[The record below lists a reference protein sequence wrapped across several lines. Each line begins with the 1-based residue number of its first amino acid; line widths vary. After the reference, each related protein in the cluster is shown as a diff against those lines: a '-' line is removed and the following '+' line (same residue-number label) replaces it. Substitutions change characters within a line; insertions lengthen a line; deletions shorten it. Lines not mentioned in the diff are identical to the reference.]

1 MNLESVRMLCSSAWR
16 NCFILGTTYE
26 RFTAYHLVTE
36 WPNKL
41 GPFNILHRTKIQI
54 KAQEFLQ
61 YWQWQVRNWGQPH
74 GIGSINMS
82 AIWDW
87 VGSNLPFWRELVLFD
102 FLPFHLHFRWVA
114 SSSFT
119 FPLIDSP
126 STFAASTIAEFRA
139 PAPHHLMLRKH
150 WTLFLSSFHL
160 KRGGSIFLLL

>member
-102 FLPFHLHFRWVA
+102 FLPFHLHLHWFCGLPFLLSPLPLCRATIRGNFFAHHIHSEA
-114 SSSFT
+114 SH
-119 FPLIDSP
+119 LP
-126 STFAASTIAEFRA
+126 SGAYLAI
-139 PAPHHLMLRKH
+139 
-150 WTLFLSSFHL
+150 TLFE
-160 KRGGSIFLLL
+160 